1 MFPYA
6 MINAS
11 LLLNS
16 KKKHT
21 PQPPSIETLPNYIQ
35 MPTAQFHN
43 LLVER
48 SKKVG
53 IIEMCN
59 LIDSFHFFDAL
70 TEKHKIRFVRET
82 IEPEYYSAWNT
93 IKRMFKKK

>member
-1 MFPYA
+1 

-11 LLLNS
+11 LLLNG

-35 MPTAQFHN
+35 MPTVQFYD

-48 SKKVG
+48 SENVG
-53 IIEMCN
+53 LLEMCDMITNWQNFDN
-59 LIDSFHFFDAL
+59 LS
-70 TEKHKIRFVRET
+70 EKQKVKFVRET
-82 IEPEYYSAWNT
+82 IEPEYYSISNR
-93 IKRMFKKK
+93 IKRLFKK